1 MWPFSA
7 RKPRVDED
15 EVISMQT
22 KHFDFS
28 SFATNDTYMKLWL
41 SEKLTASLDVLSVQ
55 QQVSRPDVLRWILFE
70 HVYGR
75 ELFLGL
81 VKYKE
86 SLEPLPASGL
96 RFSRKQTEP
105 ESERAVNLQYLGKA
119 TDNIKLW
126 LPSPLKVELVSL
138 AEQHR
143 QPLSNHV
150 RAILVVQLFG
160 QRFYCHWQSALV
172 AINKE
177 AEVKE
182 SEDLRGIVR

>member
-22 KHFDFS
+22 KDFDFA

-41 SEKLTASLDVLSVQ
+41 SEKLTASLDALSVQ

-70 HVYGR
+70 HVYGH

-86 SLEPLPASGL
+86 SLEPPPASDL
-96 RFSRKQTEP
+96 RFSRKETEP
-105 ESERAVNLQYLGKA
+105 KTERAVNLQYLGKV
-119 TDNIKLW
+119 TENIKLW
-126 LPSPLKVELVSL
+126 LPTPLKIELINL
-138 AEQHR
+138 AEQHK

-150 RAILVVQLFG
+150 RAILVAHLFG
-160 QRFYCHWQSALV
+160 QRFYSEWQSALL

-177 AEVKE
+177 AEAKE
-182 SEDLRGIVR
+182 SED